1 MAKAHLPLKGGCQC
15 GAVRYEIAQAPLMVY
30 CCHCTNCQ
38 KISTSAFCISATVFE
53 AAFSYTTAP
62 PRKVEWTSDAGN
74 QRYGDYCGDC
84 GVRIL
89 HGQTP
94 SIGVLSLRA
103 GTLDDPSLARP
114 AGHIWTRSAQN
125 WVRFQPDDILCEEQP
140 TDYKPY
146 MERYKSFGLFTDE

>member
-1 MAKAHLPLKGGCQC
+1 MAAGASLPLSGGCHC
-15 GAVRYEIAQAPLMVY
+15 GAVRYEVAQAPLMVY

-38 KISTSAFCISATVFE
+38 KISGAAFAISATIFE
-53 AAFSYTTAP
+53 ASFSYKTGLA
-62 PRKVEWTSDAGN
+62 RKVEWISDAGN

-114 AGHIWTRSAQN
+114 SGHIWTKSAQS
-125 WVRFQPDDILCEEQP
+125 WVTFAPEDILCDVQP
-140 TDYKPY
+140 TDYTPY
-146 MERYKSFGLFTDE
+146 VERFKGFGVF